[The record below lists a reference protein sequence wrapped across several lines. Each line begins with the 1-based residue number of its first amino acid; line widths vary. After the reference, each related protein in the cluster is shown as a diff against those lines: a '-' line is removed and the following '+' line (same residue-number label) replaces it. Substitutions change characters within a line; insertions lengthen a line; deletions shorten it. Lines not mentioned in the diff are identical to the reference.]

1 MESVEVV
8 VDDPAAIVE
17 GENEQAVPAGSGPPH
32 ASEIDVARLP
42 LVGAIVIMAVPFWL
56 PLALMVSDDGLTP
69 TLNIGCDVI
78 VIAEEAE
85 AA

>member
-8 VDDPAAIVE
+8 VDDPAAIVA
-17 GENEQAVPAGSGPPH
+17 GENEQTAPAGSGPPH
-32 ASEIDVARLP
+32 ASEIDVAMLP
-42 LVGAIVIMAVPFWL
+42 LPGVIVTVAVPLWL
-56 PLALMVSDDGLTP
+56 PLALMVSDDGLIP

-78 VIAEEAE
+78 VIAEEAD

>member
-8 VDDPAAIVE
+8 VDDPAAIVV
-17 GENEQAVPAGSGPPH
+17 GENEQAVPAGSRPPH
-32 ASEIDVARLP
+32 ASEIEVARLP
-42 LVGAIVIMAVPFWL
+42 LFGVIVTIAVALWL
-56 PLALMVSDDGLTP
+56 PFAPMISDDGLIP

-85 AA
+85 AV